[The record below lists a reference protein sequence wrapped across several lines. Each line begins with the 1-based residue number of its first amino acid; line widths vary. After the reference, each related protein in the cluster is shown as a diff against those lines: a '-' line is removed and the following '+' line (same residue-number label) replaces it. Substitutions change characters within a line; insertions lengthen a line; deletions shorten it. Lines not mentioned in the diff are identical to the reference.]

1 VDGSRY
7 KEFSEEGFRAS
18 GVSLIN
24 RVLICLTAR
33 SWWNKLP
40 FLIVI
45 DFFVSGHL
53 VECKL

>member
-1 VDGSRY
+1 MWMGQDIKNFWKKG
-7 KEFSEEGFRAS
+7 S

-40 FLIVI
+40 FLVVI
-45 DFFVSGHL
+45 DFFVAGPP